1 MESTFMSDGSER
13 MRYRD
18 PAIPLYIVQGD
29 LISLRNMVFLA
40 HWHEDIELVLCLKGY
55 QTYNVNGQSI
65 RVDEGCAIFVNARQL
80 HSCHT
85 TDGTDCQYRCVCFR
99 PELLYANTAI
109 RDRFVL
115 PILTNPQLPWLMLR
129 PENPAHAPLLDIL
142 RALPSEAGREME
154 ALGLL
159 QIFWQG
165 LYGLSGSLEAEG
177 ESAHVQTLRRMLSF
191 IRTHYQERITLQDIA
206 EAGGVCRS
214 KGCQLFRECLQTTPN
229 EYLNS
234 FRLEKSMELL
244 TGTVLSITAIAQ
256 ECGFS
261 SGSYFAELFA
271 KCRGCSPTAYRSTA
285 RNAPPASE

>member
-1 MESTFMSDGSER
+1 MEPTFMTDGSER

-18 PAIPLYIVQGD
+18 PSIPLYIVQGD
-29 LISLRNMVFLA
+29 LVSLRNMVFLA
-40 HWHEDIELVLCLKGY
+40 HWHEDIELMLCLKGY
-55 QTYNVNGQSI
+55 QTYNVNGQAI

-80 HSCHT
+80 HSCQT
-85 TDGTDCQYRCVCFR
+85 TDGTDCQYRCICFR
-99 PELLYANTAI
+99 PELLCANAAI

-115 PILTNPQLPWLMLR
+115 PILTNPQLPWLILR
-129 PENPAHAPLLDIL
+129 PENPDHAPLLNIL
-142 RALPSEAGREME
+142 KALPPEAGHEME

-165 LYGLSGSLEAEG
+165 LHGLSGGTESGG
-177 ESAHVQTLRRMLSF
+177 ESAHVQTLRRMLTF

-214 KGCQLFRECLQTTPN
+214 KGCQIFRECLQTTPN

-244 TGTVLSITAIAQ
+244 TGTALSITAIAQ

-261 SGSYFAELFA
+261 SGSYFSELFA
-271 KCRGCSPTAYRSTA
+271 KCKGCSPTAYRGMK
-285 RNAPPASE
+285 RVDLLLR